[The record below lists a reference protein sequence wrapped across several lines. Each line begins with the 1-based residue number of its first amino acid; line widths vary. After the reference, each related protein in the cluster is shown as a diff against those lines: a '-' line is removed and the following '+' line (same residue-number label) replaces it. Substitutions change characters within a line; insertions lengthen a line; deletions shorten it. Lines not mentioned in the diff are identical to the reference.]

1 MMATF
6 IDAAMNRAH
15 ELKVCR
21 RVHRVAL
28 PRVVPANA
36 RMVPSRRVALID
48 WLKAEAQKISPNIG
62 DGLRPGPS
70 VVNPR
75 QPRA

>member
-1 MMATF
+1 
-6 IDAAMNRAH
+6 
-15 ELKVCR
+15 
-21 RVHRVAL
+21 
-28 PRVVPANA
+28 
-36 RMVPSRRVALID
+36 MVPGRRVALID
-48 WLKAEAQKISPNIG
+48 WLKAEAQKISANIG